1 MSEVLGILFL
11 TIVVPIWLVAHY
23 MTKWKTAKGLSTDDE
38 QLLEELWRVAQ
49 KMENRVEALET
60 ILDANTERGEVRDR

>member
-1 MSEVLGILFL
+1 MSEILGILFL

-23 MTKWKTAKGLSTDDE
+23 TTKWKTAKGLSTDDE

-49 KMENRVEALET
+49 KMESRVEALET
-60 ILDANTERGEVRDR
+60 ILDTNAERGEARDR